1 MTSLRSPIRDDDM
14 GNCPVAG
21 LLLLAAVGLIGP
33 LDALPNRFFYGALIA
48 AFALSA
54 VGLLVLIMRAARDI
68 RIGQANSV
76 KRLALAQFALGALIL
91 ETQFA
96 LAFGRGIAPSSPLEI
111 AVGRIGIAILIAL
124 LAIGIWK
131 VKAVG
136 LVSSFFDG
144 RLWLIILETAV
155 LVCAIFLAPSA
166 YSAATVIATILLW
179 VWQAA
184 TAINF
189 LKGRRHTAA
198 LIGLT
203 GWIAIALLGWALA
216 FAPPIDSFGKFD
228 DEQRIYAE
236 QARARISSSRE
247 WRLIAWHVVDVNISD
262 DEAIVELRGYG
273 WMRIPVDSAVV
284 AEPTADRQ

>member
-1 MTSLRSPIRDDDM
+1 MTSIRSPIRDDHM

-33 LDALPNRFFYGALIA
+33 LDAFSNWFFYGALIA

-54 VGLLVLIMRAARDI
+54 AGLFIVVISAARDVWL
-68 RIGQANSV
+68 GQTHSV
-76 KRLALAQFALGALIL
+76 KRLALAQFAAGVLII

-96 LAFGRGIAPSSPLEI
+96 IAFGRGIAPSAPLELV
-111 AVGRIGIAILIAL
+111 AGRIGIAILIAL
-124 LAIGIWK
+124 LAFGVWK
-131 VKAVG
+131 IKAFG
-136 LVSSFFDG
+136 LFNSFFDG
-144 RLWLIILETAV
+144 RIWLIILQTAV
-155 LVCAIFLAPSA
+155 LICAILLAPSA
-166 YSAATVIATILLW
+166 YSAATVIATLLLW

-184 TAINF
+184 TAINGF
-189 LKGRRHTAA
+189 NGRRHTAA

-247 WRLIAWHVVDVNISD
+247 WRLIAWHIVDVNISD
-262 DEAIVELRGYG
+262 DEASVELRGYG
-273 WMRIPVDSAVV
+273 WMRIPIDSAV
-284 AEPTADRQ
+284 DRFAIANRP

>member
-1 MTSLRSPIRDDDM
+1 MTSLRSPIRDDDV

-33 LDALPNRFFYGALIA
+33 LDAFPNWFFYGALIT

-54 VGLLVLIMRAARDI
+54 AGLFIVVISIARDI
-68 RIGQANSV
+68 WIGKAHSV
-76 KRLALAQFALGALIL
+76 KRLALAQFALGALII

-96 LAFGRGIAPSSPLEI
+96 MAFGRGIAPNAPLEI

-124 LAIGIWK
+124 LAFGVWK
-131 VKAVG
+131 TNEFG
-136 LVSSFFDG
+136 LISSFFDS

-155 LVCAIFLAPSA
+155 LVCAIIFAPSA
-166 YSAATVIATILLW
+166 YSAAMVIATLLLW
-179 VWQAA
+179 VWQAS

-198 LIGLT
+198 LIGLA
-203 GWIAIALLGWALA
+203 GWIAVALLGWALA

-262 DEAIVELRGYG
+262 DEASVELRGYG
-273 WMRIPVDSAVV
+273 WMRIPIDSAVV
-284 AEPTADRQ
+284 AVATANRQ